1 MTHLSPEQ
9 LSLFDASE
17 NKAPTT
23 FSFRS
28 EGKATLTLTPQ
39 IPYVL
44 KRVRRRSVGLRIG
57 PAGLEVSAPR
67 YVSQTE
73 IDRIIAQKR
82 TWIEKKLA
90 ERAAWREREGI
101 GAMRFENGGMT
112 PYRGSRLC
120 LAVLGVTKTGLLSDG
135 KTLALALPPT
145 AEVSRIREAALAWL
159 VSQAQSVIGERMTY
173 WTAKTGLTPRS
184 WRLSNTHARWG
195 SCSADRSIRLCWRL
209 IFFTDD
215 VIDYVVVHELTHIK
229 HMDHS
234 TRFWQAVQ
242 EVLPDYVR
250 SREKLLGVPAGEL
263 EF

>member
-1 MTHLSPEQ
+1 MTHPAPEQ
-9 LSLFDASE
+9 LSLFDATD
-17 NKAPTT
+17 NKAPSTP
-23 FSFRS
+23 SSRS
-28 EGKATLTLTPQ
+28 EGNTLLTLTPQ

-44 KRVRRRSVGLRIG
+44 KRVRRRSIGLRIG

-73 IDRIIAQKR
+73 IDRIVTQKR
-82 TWIEKKLA
+82 GWIEKKLA

-101 GAMRFENGGMT
+101 GAMRFENGGLI
-112 PYRGSRLC
+112 PYRGSRLS
-120 LAVLGVTKTGLLSDG
+120 LSVLGVPKTGLLTDG

-145 AEVSRIREAALAWL
+145 AESSRIREAALAWL
-159 VSQAQSVIGERMTY
+159 VSQAQNVIGERMRY
-173 WTAKTGLTPRS
+173 WIAKTGLTPRS

-195 SCSADRSIRLCWRL
+195 SCSVDRSIRLCWRL
-209 IFFTDD
+209 IFFPDD

-234 TRFWQAVQ
+234 TRFWQDVQ
-242 EVLPDYVR
+242 EVLPDYVH